1 MQHFGARQQNGL
13 RIPMRVSLTPRA
25 TRSRLAA
32 GLVVGG
38 LLTGLLTVPAAA
50 ADTPP
55 ATGPNPD
62 RVRTVAAWQ
71 SGGPAVR
78 QAAENALT
86 GSDDD
91 LKKFLATGQT
101 AATDQDLRT
110 QIEELVAK
118 SGPGV
123 REAGTAALKG
133 SAADLQA
140 FLDKGVKKAFE
151 DDQRV
156 LLSQIMAAGGPGV
169 KDAAGKAMDG
179 SLADVTAFLN
189 EGQFKAR
196 NDDDRVHLSQLMASG
211 GSEVKKA
218 AGAALDGTMED
229 VQLFLQYGYQTAA
242 AHDQETL
249 TVSQLADLTTNASTQ
264 AGQQAQTAKDA
275 AGKALDATKL
285 AKEAAERAAAETKAA
300 QGSAGQAS
308 NAAGRAADAANRA
321 ANAAQTASK
330 AAKAANEAS
339 RQAANA
345 AAGAASAATKAGNAA
360 ARALAAAAGAAGDAG
375 QADTA
380 RNAAVTA
387 RNAAVDARTAGEASA
402 WAGRAASQAGL
413 AALAAAASGV
423 NAQAAAD
430 AAAEAAGYSGE
441 AGGAADRARQAAAR
455 ARSAAAEAT
464 RAAKATLAIANQA
477 AAAAGDAQR
486 AANSAAAHADAA
498 AAAADEAANHAGNA
512 GTWANT
518 AQAAATAASAAA
530 DSAAN
535 SAEQAHKIADVAR
548 ASDTERLTAQQA
560 AEMAAAEEASRQADQ
575 KAKTAAWESGKA
587 TQLAAD
593 TEQLIKDATA
603 AGTDAKTAVL
613 KGRQAALRLMA
624 SAGPWTKAAAQSAL
638 EGDDDTVQAFLTT
651 DLTTARN
658 YDDRTSALAI
668 AQGPGKL
675 ELRLAAETA
684 SVGTPEQVRAF
695 LTTGQYPGKDDD
707 DRVQLSQ
714 IMAAGGPGVKEAA
727 GKALD
732 GTIDDVRVFLTTGQY
747 KARQDDNR
755 VLVTQAMATGG
766 PEVQAA
772 AQAVMS
778 GPTNRLEPFLQSGLF
793 KARERDALTATHVA
807 TITSYLATI
816 DGQVALA
823 RQHAADAAQS
833 YADAR
838 GAADEAAGYA
848 NQARTSAN
856 TAADWAAKAA
866 ASAKQAQASAQQ
878 AAQYAKQAQA
888 SAASATDAASRA
900 SASAAA
906 AAGYAAKASKFAADA
921 KTAADQAK
929 ASAAAA
935 AKSRDEAYAAAREAA
950 QLIMSKQQTEDVTR
964 QAVVSGT
971 AGTNGDESAYYVEV
985 VERPGFQKKVIAD
998 NLERCDHGTMGV
1010 TDRLV
1015 YGDGNW
1021 HKNDAGVLVCDVTT
1035 TAQFTGTVDYLMRT
1049 CPEPGLTVEQC
1060 RGKYSV
1066 WDTIVLSSTTLDR
1079 KTVTATIQ
1087 VTREQFFASGAAP
1100 VCFLEVCYSGAGA
1113 GFLANVLYGD
1123 AIECINHPG
1132 ATAACGFALANLLPA
1147 ATVLKGAKAIA
1158 AFRTATATGIGIAEA
1173 TVALDAALGATNQ
1186 ALVKSLT
1193 ATAGLVTKF
1202 RLTLKDGV
1210 GTEDALNALRKDP
1223 NVSPQMLNAF
1233 AGEGAFEAGARS
1245 CPIPPKLNSFP
1256 AGTRVLM
1263 GDGTTRPIETIQ
1275 VGDLVTASD
1284 PLTGRTGPQ
1293 VVTNTIRTPDDRDF
1307 TEITVRRG
1315 ESGPEVVTA
1324 TDHHPFWVESSHAWT
1339 DAADIRVDD
1348 VLRTDTGATVQVV
1361 SIRHWTGLEPA
1372 YNLTVDDLHTYFVL
1386 AGETPLLVHN
1396 ATYEELCAEIFP
1408 ILRDLGRRDLP
1419 TDRTRGLARIPS
1431 GNAMVPWG
1439 DKVVSG
1445 RSDEFKQI
1453 SDFLMDPK
1461 NGAPSLPP
1469 NHTVYPTADHVETK
1483 IAWDA
1488 AKDKAVKYIEVVIN
1502 KEEGVCMINKTYSC
1516 ASSAAAILRTDQTMV
1531 IRWWNAEKHI
1541 LDATPP
1547 IQGKRTTQ

>member
-1 MQHFGARQQNGL
+1 M
-13 RIPMRVSLTPRA
+13 
-25 TRSRLAA
+25 
-32 GLVVGG
+32 VGG

-50 ADTPP
+50 ADIPP

-78 QAAENALT
+78 QAAENALI

-91 LKKFLATGQT
+91 LKKFLATGQ
-101 AATDQDLRT
+101 AAAADQDLRT

-218 AGAALDGTMED
+218 AGAALDGSMDD

-345 AAGAASAATKAGNAA
+345 AADAASAATKAGDAA
-360 ARALAAAAGAAGDAG
+360 ARALAAAGGAAGDASK
-375 QADTA
+375 ADLA

-387 RNAAVDARTAGEASA
+387 RNAASDARTAGEASQ
-402 WAGRAASQAGL
+402 WAGRAAAQAGI
-413 AALAAAASGV
+413 AAQAAASAGI

-638 EGDDDTVQAFLTT
+638 EGDDDTVQVFLTT
-651 DLTTARN
+651 DLTTARS

-778 GPTNRLEPFLQSGLF
+778 GPTDRLEPFLQSGLF

-816 DGQVALA
+816 DGSVAQA
-823 RQHAADAAQS
+823 RQYAYQAAQS

-848 NQARTSAN
+848 NQARTSAT

-866 ASAKQAQASAQQ
+866 ASAQAAQASAQQ

-971 AGTNGDESAYYVEV
+971 AGTNGDERAYYVEV

-1193 ATAGLVTKF
+1193 ATAGLVTKA
-1202 RLTLKDGV
+1202 RDSIRTGV
-1210 GTEDALNALRKDP
+1210 GMEAALKALRDDP
-1223 NVSPQMLNAF
+1223 NAGHGLIELLESEGRYATAF
-1233 AGEGAFEAGARS
+1233 RAA
-1245 CPIPPKLNSFP
+1245 CPDIPLPGNSFP

-1263 GDGTTRPIETIQ
+1263 GDGTTRPIETIG
-1275 VGDLVTASD
+1275 VGDLVAAAD
-1284 PLTGRTGPQ
+1284 PVSGVSGPR
-1293 VVTNTIRTPDDRDF
+1293 VVTDTIYTPDDRDF
-1307 TEITVRRG
+1307 TELAISQSDG
-1315 ESGPEVVTA
+1315 SSGAVTA
-1324 TDHHPFWVESSHAWT
+1324 TDHHPFWLDATQAWT
-1339 DAADIRVDD
+1339 DAAALRVGDT
-1348 VLRTDTGATVQVV
+1348 LRTDDGATVQVA

-1372 YNLTVDDLHTYFVL
+1372 YNLTVEGLHTYYVL
-1386 AGETPLLVHN
+1386 AGDTPVLVHN
-1396 ATYEELCAEIFP
+1396 AAPANCDKLIWEILNKLP
-1408 ILRDLGRRDLP
+1408 IRLNGMGPTTGQPVLRTSGGIAGRWGGLVYSGTTLG
-1419 TDRTRGLARIPS
+1419 
-1431 GNAMVPWG
+1431 G
-1439 DKVVSG
+1439 DKDLVTS
-1445 RSDEFKQI
+1445 I
-1453 SDFLMDPK
+1453 SNWLKSPES
-1461 NGAPSLPP
+1461 GAPR
-1469 NHTVYPTADHVETK
+1469 NAATVYPSADHVEAK
-1483 IAWDA
+1483 VAWEMA
-1488 AKDKAVKYIEVVIN
+1488 NKKETIKNAEVVIN
-1502 KEEGVCMINKTYSC
+1502 NQKGVCKGDGMTCDDVVPFILCSGQTLVVTYLNEDTGMLADPHLIAGQRKC
-1516 ASSAAAILRTDQTMV
+1516 
-1531 IRWWNAEKHI
+1531 
-1541 LDATPP
+1541 
-1547 IQGKRTTQ
+1547 

>member
-1 MQHFGARQQNGL
+1 
-13 RIPMRVSLTPRA
+13 MREFWTSRVPRW
-25 TRSRLAA
+25 RLAT
-32 GLVVGG
+32 GLVAGG

-62 RVRTVAAWQ
+62 RVKTVAAWQ
-71 SGGPAVR
+71 AGGPAVR

-91 LKKFLATGQT
+91 LKKFLATGQ
-101 AATDQDLRT
+101 AAAADQDLRA

-133 SAADLQA
+133 SAADLKA

-179 SLADVTAFLN
+179 SLEDVTAFLN

-285 AKEAAERAAAETKAA
+285 AKEAAERAASETKAA

-308 NAAGRAADAANRA
+308 NAAGRAADAATRA
-321 ANAAQTASK
+321 AAAAQTAST
-330 AAKAANEAS
+330 AAKAANESA

-345 AAGAASAATKAGNAA
+345 AADAASAATKAGDAA
-360 ARALAAAAGAAGDAG
+360 SRALAAAGGAAGDASK
-375 QADTA
+375 ADLA

-387 RNAAVDARTAGEASA
+387 RNAAADARTAGEASQ
-402 WAGRAASQAGL
+402 WAGRAAAQAGI
-413 AALAAAASGV
+413 A
-423 NAQAAAD
+423 AQAAASAGIN
-430 AAAEAAGYSGE
+430 AAAAAQAALEAAGYSGE
-441 AGGAADRARQAAAR
+441 ADGAAGRARQAAAR
-455 ARSAAAEAT
+455 AKSAATEAT
-464 RAAKATLAIANQA
+464 RAANAAGKIAGDAASA
-477 AAAAGDAQR
+477 AADAQR

-587 TQLAAD
+587 TRLAAD

-603 AGTDAKTAVL
+603 ASTDPKTAAL
-613 KGRQAALRLMA
+613 KGRQAALRLMD

-638 EGDDDTVQAFLTT
+638 EGDDSTVQAFLTT
-651 DLTTARN
+651 DLTTARS
-658 YDDRTSALAI
+658 YDDRTSAMAI
-668 AQGPGKL
+668 AQDPGKL

-695 LTTGQYPGKDDD
+695 LTTRQYPGKDDD

-714 IMAAGGPGVKEAA
+714 IMAVGGPGVKEAA

-732 GTIDDVRVFLTTGQY
+732 GTIDDVRAFLTTGQY

-755 VLVTQAMATGG
+755 VLVTQAIATGG

-778 GPTNRLEPFLQSGLF
+778 GPAERLEPFLQSGLF

-807 TITSYLATI
+807 TIASYLATI

-833 YADAR
+833 YATAR

-848 NQARTSAN
+848 NQARASAT

-866 ASAKQAQASAQQ
+866 ASAQAAQASAQQ
-878 AAQYAKQAQA
+878 AANYAKQAQA

-900 SASAAA
+900 AASAAA
-906 AAGYAAKASKFAADA
+906 AAGYASRASKFAADA

-929 ASAAAA
+929 ASAIAA
-935 AKSRDEAYAAAREAA
+935 AKSRDEAFAAAREAA

-964 QAVVSGT
+964 NAVASGT
-971 AGTNGDESAYYVEV
+971 VVNNGDERAYYVEV
-985 VERPGFQKKVIAD
+985 VERPGFQKQTISD
-998 NLERCDHGTMGV
+998 NLERCDHGTMGL

-1021 HKNDAGVLVCDVTT
+1021 RKNEAGVLVCDVTT
-1035 TAQFTGTVDYLMRT
+1035 TALFTGTVDYLMRT
-1049 CPEPGLTVEQC
+1049 CPEAGLTVEQC
-1060 RGKYSV
+1060 KGKYSV

-1079 KTVTATIQ
+1079 KTVTTTIAM
-1087 VTREQFFASGAAP
+1087 TREQFFASGAAP
-1100 VCFLEVCYSGAGA
+1100 TCFLEVCYSGSGA
-1113 GFLANVLYGD
+1113 GFLANILYGD

-1132 ATAACGFALANLLPA
+1132 VTEACGFALANLLPA
-1147 ATVLKGAKAIA
+1147 ATVLKSAKAVA
-1158 AFRTATATGIGIAEA
+1158 AFRAAAATGIGVAEA
-1173 TVALDAALGATNQ
+1173 TAALDAALGATNQ

-1193 ATAGLVTKF
+1193 ATTDLIAKF
-1202 RLTLKDGV
+1202 RLTLKDGA
-1210 GTEDALNALRKDP
+1210 GTDDALKALRNDP
-1223 NVSPQMLNAF
+1223 NISPSLLGQLD
-1233 AGEGAFEAGARS
+1233 GEGRLATALRS
-1245 CPIPPKLNSFP
+1245 CPTQVPNSFP
-1256 AGTRVLM
+1256 AGTLVLL
-1263 GDGTTRPIETIQ
+1263 GDGTTRPIETLH
-1275 VGDLVTASD
+1275 VGDQVTATD
-1284 PLTGRTGPQ
+1284 PVTGTTGPR
-1293 VVTNTIRTPDDRDF
+1293 TITDTIRTPDDRDF
-1307 TEITVRRG
+1307 TELTIQDGDGLKGTI
-1315 ESGPEVVTA
+1315 TA
-1324 TDHHPFWVESSHAWT
+1324 TDHHPFWVQSTRAWT
-1339 DAADIRVDD
+1339 DAAAVKLGDT
-1348 VLRTDTGATVQVV
+1348 LRTDTGATVQVA

-1372 YNLTVDDLHTYFVL
+1372 YNLTVDGLHTYYVL
-1386 AGETPLLVHN
+1386 AGDTPLLVHN
-1396 ATYEELCAEIFP
+1396 ITPAEEACRIFAILAKMRVRPEDKGATQGWASVRQADGTLKLEPSSVDSGDLKSAE
-1408 ILRDLGRRDLP
+1408 
-1419 TDRTRGLARIPS
+1419 
-1431 GNAMVPWG
+1431 V
-1439 DKVVSG
+1439 K
-1445 RSDEFKQI
+1445 EI
-1453 SDFLMDPK
+1453 SDFLRKPET
-1461 NGAPSLPP
+1461 GLPQFPSAM
-1469 NHTVYPTADHVETK
+1469 TTYPTAEHAEVK

-1488 AKDKAVKYIEVVIN
+1488 AKRREEVKEIEIVIN
-1502 KEEGVCMINKTYSC
+1502 NRDGDCTWARPGVGC
-1516 ASSAAAILRTDQTMV
+1516 AFSIPKILYTDQTAI
-1531 IRWWNAEKHI
+1531 IRWVNKEGVLQKTEI
-1541 LDATPP
+1541 LKGT
-1547 IQGKRTTQ
+1547 REN